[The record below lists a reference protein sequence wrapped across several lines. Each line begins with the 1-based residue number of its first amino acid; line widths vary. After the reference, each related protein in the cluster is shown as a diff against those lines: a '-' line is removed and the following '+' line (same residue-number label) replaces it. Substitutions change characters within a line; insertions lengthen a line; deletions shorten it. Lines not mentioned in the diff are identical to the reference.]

1 LPRGTRRR
9 QSVRRRRY
17 YFFFFEVFFATFLVA
32 AFAVFFAFFAFLAM
46 LPSVVPKKLVQC
58 KSTIDAICL
67 VALQNTTLTQ
77 RLAAL
82 DVGGGL
88 YECLI
93 GRAQHSSLGFIGDLQ
108 QQRGLSLVWFSES

>member
-1 LPRGTRRR
+1 MDL
-9 QSVRRRRY
+9 RRY
-17 YFFFFEVFFATFLVA
+17 PDAMRFSSNGCFFFFLA
-32 AFAVFFAFFAFLAM
+32 AFFAFFAFLAM